1 MMDEGRRKPPL
12 SSLIVFLI
20 VILLYFLS
28 GYNILLLIAG
38 AAASIY
44 AIYIG
49 ADGVVDESARIAA
62 NRSLS
67 KRSEGVL
74 ILSIA
79 AVADEFFLSV
89 TAAVLGFGN
98 ISFGAIQGSNIFTI
112 TFILVAAPLF
122 LVTLGL
128 KKFRKDVFYLIGS
141 AAVVLVISLFFTD
154 VPWYYFFPLIAIFLI
169 YFITSARSN
178 IPKENDAAGKSSITG
193 MIMAVALLFIASF
206 SLVTYVRN
214 FSSIMHAPLFITSF
228 LLAGI
233 AGSIPEISI
242 IFITIRR
249 KKIESSI
256 GVMIGSTIYKLT
268 LILGI
273 VTLFGNL
280 VVTNSAWSSGL
291 LIIIAVML
299 LFYIPERVRRYQ
311 GAVIFCIIATAA
323 ALLYLL
329 F

>member
-12 SSLIVFLI
+12 SSLIVILI

-28 GYNILLLIAG
+28 GYSILLLIAG

-89 TAAVLGFGN
+89 TAAVLGFGD
-98 ISFGAIQGSNIFTI
+98 ISFGAIQGSNVFTI
-112 TFILVAAPLF
+112 SFILVAAPLF

-141 AAVVLVISLFFTD
+141 AAVVLVISLFFRD

-178 IPKENDAAGKSSITG
+178 IPKDNDVVGKSSITG
-193 MIMAVALLFIASF
+193 IIMAVVLLFIASF
-206 SLVTYVRN
+206 SLVTYVRD

-228 LLAGI
+228 FLAGV

-291 LIIIAVML
+291 LVIIAVML
-299 LFYIPERVRRYQ
+299 LFYIPEKVRRYQ
-311 GAVIFCIIATAA
+311 GAVILCLIATAA
-323 ALLYLL
+323 ALLYML

>member
-1 MMDEGRRKPPL
+1 MIDEGRRKTL
-12 SSLIVFLI
+12 FSSLILFFI
-20 VILLYFLS
+20 VLLLYFLS
-28 GYNILLLIAG
+28 KYSILILVAG
-38 AAASIY
+38 TAASIY
-44 AIYIG
+44 AIYMG

-62 NRSLS
+62 SMSLS
-67 KRSEGVL
+67 RRSEGVL

-89 TAAVLGFGN
+89 TAAVLGFGD
-98 ISFGAIQGSNIFTI
+98 ISFGAIQGSNVFTI
-112 TFILVAAPLF
+112 SFVLVAAPLF

-128 KKFRKDVFYLIGS
+128 KKFRKDVFYLILS
-141 AAVVLVISLFFTD
+141 AAVVLIISIFFKD

-178 IPKENDAAGKSSITG
+178 IPEEADITG
-193 MIMAVALLFIASF
+193 KPSIPKILMAVALLFIASF
-206 SLVTYVRN
+206 SLVSYVRD

-228 LLAGI
+228 LLTGI
-233 AGSIPEISI
+233 AGSIPEVSI

-249 KKIESSI
+249 KNIESSI
-256 GVMIGSTIYKLT
+256 GVLIGSTIYKLT

-291 LIIIAVML
+291 LAILAVML
-299 LFYIPERVRRYQ
+299 LLYVPEKVRRYQ
-311 GAVIFCIIATAA
+311 GAAILCIITVAA
-323 ALLYLL
+323 VLLYLL
-329 F
+329 Y